1 MVVAMGGSCASA
13 MVGDKLD
20 LLERLATRKTV
31 DKQHIQDA
39 VAPTEV
45 EMERNAVIDQTT
57 PLLLPIDPRP
67 YGHDRPPTN
76 HHGEIYSA
84 SIIERLFDIFFS
96 CQSLNGRSA

>member
-1 MVVAMGGSCASA
+1 VRI
-13 MVGDKLD
+13 KLD

-39 VAPTEV
+39 IAPTEV

-67 YGHDRPPTN
+67 MDMTDLPRTTMARYIVR
-76 HHGEIYSA
+76 A
-84 SIIERLFDIFFS
+84 S
-96 CQSLNGRSA
+96 